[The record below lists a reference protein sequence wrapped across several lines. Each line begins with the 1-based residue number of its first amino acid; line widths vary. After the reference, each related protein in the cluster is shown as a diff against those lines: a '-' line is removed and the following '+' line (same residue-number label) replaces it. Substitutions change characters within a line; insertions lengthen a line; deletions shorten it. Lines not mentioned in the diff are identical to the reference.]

1 MNSRVLKS
9 PPGSQTLPEQK
20 PELGGR
26 MTKSGRHRVPSRPE
40 KGAPPEHEG
49 ATDAEVDTDRT
60 GPGAGYDQEP
70 KKERI
75 KGGVS

>member
-1 MNSRVLKS
+1 
-9 PPGSQTLPEQK
+9 
-20 PELGGR
+20 

-40 KGAPPEHEG
+40 KGATPEHEG
-49 ATDAEVDTDRT
+49 ATDVEVDNDRT

-70 KKERI
+70 KKEQI